1 MSIKLI
7 NKKILDETSAKAKYS
22 PRHRMNYN
30 IHDDLNDPINRLLNA
45 MEPETYIRPHR
56 HTQPPKNE
64 SIILLRGALDIL
76 IFDDCGTLIRRES
89 LSVTSGNYAIDI
101 PSDSW
106 HGLIVRQTGTV
117 IYEIKTGPYHPVAEG
132 DIASWSPDPENK
144 EAVKAYIE
152 AMKSQV
158 LLR

>member
-7 NKKILDETSAKAKYS
+7 DKKILDETSAKAKCS

-56 HTQPPKNE
+56 HTQPPKSE

-76 IFDDCGTLIRRES
+76 IFDDCGVLIRRES
-89 LSVTSGNYAIDI
+89 LSATSGNYAIDI
-101 PSDSW
+101 PSGSW
-106 HGLIVRQTGTV
+106 HGLIVRRPDTV
-117 IYEIKTGPYHPVAEG
+117 IYEIKTGPYHPVAEV
-132 DIASWSPDPENK
+132 DIAPWSPGPENE
-144 EAVKAYIE
+144 EAVKAYLE
-152 AMKSQV
+152 TLKLQV
-158 LLR
+158 FLH